1 MTNHPFDLKG
11 IDTSKIGGNKYVDYK
26 LSDYVRDQGLNQ
38 RSADSVLKSL
48 DLNKDYLKRVPKT
61 SVLGKIET
69 FLGDLSGQPGLG
81 QNDYFLPKS
90 ITDRLAAAD
99 MVKEQVENFAN
110 NPYGD
115 YDKMLE
121 YDLKYKK
128 AADII
133 DRKKRAT
140 DFAMELAAT
149 QAQLPMYEK
158 YFDRI
163 SKTKQRDLLLANKYL
178 QGLPDAIQ
186 DRIGESA
193 IATSNLRNSLAN
205 VQNAATGFAGLGM
218 QRPFGQPTFRVS

>member
-11 IDTSKIGGNKYVDYK
+11 IDTSKIGGNKYVNYK
-26 LSDYVRDQGLNQ
+26 LSDFIEDQNISP
-38 RSADSVLKSL
+38 SAGVKVLEGAGYNL
-48 DLNKDYLKRVPKT
+48 RDLNVVPRETRLGRFLQPISKKD
-61 SVLGKIET
+61 
-69 FLGDLSGQPGLG
+69 F
-81 QNDYFLPKS
+81 FLPKS
-90 ITDRLAAAD
+90 LTDRLAAAD
-99 MVKEQVENFAN
+99 MVKEQVENFEN

-140 DFAMELAAT
+140 DLAMELAAT

-163 SKTKQRDLLLANKYL
+163 SKTKQADLLAANKYL
-178 QGLPDAIQ
+178 QSLPDAIQ
-186 DRIGESA
+186 SRLGESA

-205 VQNAATGFAGLGM
+205 VQDSATRFAGLGM